1 MAQGDFSKSPF
12 ANLNAQ
18 ARATTV
24 TNHVAPS
31 TTPITLSMAG
41 ACAPAIPA
49 RYRSIHNT
57 SKRGLQRTFDAALD
71 THAELLKSA
80 FTAGYIKPDDALA
93 LMDTT
98 RSFYDRGQTL
108 DAIVSGVATSVRD
121 GIGQSLTALEERLIA
136 DNFPR
141 SVVESLHDQ
150 GIELVKVFIDN
161 GNLTLM
167 VETSFEPIFFSSEK
181 LPDDLKEVF
190 DALFTVVTYLS
201 FGGLAYDELA
211 LVGGG
216 FNEPEDLT
224 DQQAT
229 DFSRLYQAILAS
241 NSYNEEAVIAF
252 YDFCDYVLADE
263 SLSAT
268 QLNIMENTMMFGAL
282 PFDTLNE
289 LTDALSEPDVFLA
302 NTDEDD
308 LDSLNNAI
316 TRSIEFALA
325 RHELKPRFSSIEA
338 AVKFLDGFIPTTDI
352 GFALKAIF
360 TQINPISDFSVGSDS
375 RACDDWY
382 HSSLVYFP
390 CSYESLSHIT
400 QSVFD
405 EAQHHAQEV
414 CEFGDTYH
422 VSLTD
427 NKHIPFFT
435 HQLENLYLM
444 LLLVTYLDALPTS
457 SAK

>member
-1 MAQGDFSKSPF
+1 MAQGSFSKSPF
-12 ANLNAQ
+12 TNLNAQ
-18 ARATTV
+18 TRTATV
-24 TNHVAPS
+24 TRHVAPS
-31 TTPITLSMAG
+31 PTPITLSMAG

-57 SKRGLQRTFDAALD
+57 YKQGLQRTFDAALD

-98 RSFYDRGQTL
+98 RSFYERGQTL

-121 GIGQSLTALEERLIA
+121 GIAQSLTALEERLVA
-136 DNFPR
+136 DGFPR

-150 GIELVKVFIDN
+150 SIELVKVFIDN

-167 VETSFEPIFFSSEK
+167 IETSFEPIFFSSEK
-181 LPDDLKEVF
+181 LPDELKEVF

-211 LVGGG
+211 LVGT

-224 DQQAT
+224 DQQAA

-263 SLSAT
+263 RLSAT

-325 RHELKPRFSSIEA
+325 RHELKPRFSSIET
-338 AVKFLDGFIPTTDI
+338 AVNFLDGFIPTTDI

-360 TQINPISDFSVGSDS
+360 TQINPINDFSINGDS

-400 QSVFD
+400 QSVFN
-405 EAQHHAQEV
+405 EVEHYAQEV
-414 CEFGDTYH
+414 CEYGDTYH

-435 HQLENLYLM
+435 QQLENLYLM
-444 LLLVTYLDALPTS
+444 LLLVTYLDSLPMS